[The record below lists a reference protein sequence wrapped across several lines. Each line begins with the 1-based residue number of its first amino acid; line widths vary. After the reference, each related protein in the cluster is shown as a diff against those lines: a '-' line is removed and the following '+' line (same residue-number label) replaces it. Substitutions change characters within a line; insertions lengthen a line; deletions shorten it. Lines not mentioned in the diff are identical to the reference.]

1 MVAIMFFFLPSC
13 FSILSITTAIE
24 WGISWS
30 VNCNTFSLINSEI
43 TKYSGESVITSSGY
57 ILKLGCKYFFV
68 VLSRLSTLIDF
79 RAEIG
84 TISTKSYNSL

>member
-1 MVAIMFFFLPSC
+1 MIFFFLPGC
-13 FSILSITTAIE
+13 FSIRSITTAIE
-24 WGISWS
+24 CGISCS
-30 VNCNTFSLINSEI
+30 VNCKTFSLINSEI

-68 VLSRLSTLIDF
+68 VFSRLSTFIDL

-84 TISTKSYNSL
+84 TISTKSYKSL